1 MPKINNYDALTNTNS
16 EITISAAE
24 LSKIVGDAKNISIES
39 AIAENK
45 AAKAGILE
53 RLGLTEEEA
62 ALLLG

>member
-1 MPKINNYDALTNTNS
+1 MAKINDYDALTGINS
-16 EITISAAE
+16 EISITAAE
-24 LSKIVGDAKNISIES
+24 LSKIIGNVEYVSIES
-39 AIAENK
+39 AIAEKK